1 MTLRTKSSTG
11 IHTRVGRW
19 GEDLARLVLELNG
32 YSLVER
38 NWRPPRGNPG
48 GSPVGEIDLVMVDP
62 DMDLVFIEVKTRSGS
77 GYGHPL
83 EAITRDK
90 GNRLRQLAYA
100 WCSEHTGD
108 YRSLR
113 IDAVAVCGTAEEFT
127 FEHVKAVL

>member
-1 MTLRTKSSTG
+1 MTLKKQSAIGR
-11 IHTRVGRW
+11 HTRVGRW
-19 GEDLARLVLELNG
+19 GEDLARVVLEFKG
-32 YSLVER
+32 YSLVAR
-38 NWRPPRGNPG
+38 NWRPHRGAQESLPT
-48 GSPVGEIDLVMVDP
+48 GEIDLVMVDP
-62 DMDLVFIEVKTRSGS
+62 EMNLVFIEVKTRTGN

-83 EAITRDK
+83 EAITHEK
-90 GNRLRQLAYA
+90 GRRLRQLAYA

>member
-1 MTLRTKSSTG
+1 MSLRTQSS
-11 IHTRVGRW
+11 IANHTRVGRW
-19 GEDLARLVLELNG
+19 GEDLALLVLELNG

-38 NWRPPRGNPG
+38 NWRPPSGNLG
-48 GSPVGEIDLVMVDP
+48 SSPVGEIDLVMVDP

-83 EAITRDK
+83 EAITREK

-113 IDAVAVCGTAEEFT
+113 IDAVAVCGTAEDFT